1 MTYRAVI
8 FDLFYTLLYD
18 EQTGTRERAIEVAQA
33 AGIPEED
40 WLNGWSAAGDE
51 AVRGNPGTTRGRV
64 RRALVEVGY
73 RGRDEHLADELT
85 GLLFVRQ
92 IPRLYRDT
100 RETLA
105 ELRTRGYR
113 LGLLSN
119 CFGDEAH
126 WPAEFELDCC
136 FDAMVLSCG
145 VGMAKPDPSIYR
157 LAAER
162 LGLPPQECVFVD
174 DVPPYVAGA
183 QAVGMAG
190 VRINRFD
197 SEEPYADHE
206 PTDVTP
212 DLAIKDLSELLK
224 WLPPRAGAPR
234 E

>member
-1 MTYRAVI
+1 MR
-8 FDLFYTLLYD
+8 
-18 EQTGTRERAIEVAQA
+18 
-33 AGIPEED
+33 
-40 WLNGWSAAGDE
+40 
-51 AVRGNPGTTRGRV
+51 
-64 RRALVEVGY
+64 
-73 RGRDEHLADELT
+73 H
-85 GLLFVRQ
+85 

-105 ELRTRGYR
+105 QLRARGYR

-136 FDAMVLSCG
+136 FDAMVLSCV

-174 DVPPYVAGA
+174 DAPPYVAAA
-183 QAVGMAG
+183 QAVGMTG
-190 VRINRFD
+190 VRINRFG
-197 SEEPYADHE
+197 SEELYADHE

-212 DLAIKDLSELLK
+212 DLAIEDLSQLLE